1 MVYSVQPSYPNID
14 IWSYSRANPDRVD
27 YTLGIITCHYTP
39 CSLSSNSHLNSLQL
53 EPTPWLHKSIIMNYK
68 EEISSLVLDLSDL
81 EVALLLSL
89 AIHEHCLIETTN
101 DCIHDVAKELGL
113 VILYTD
119 CWLLAQHATNT
130 FIDMFECLRSHV

>member
-1 MVYSVQPSYPNID
+1 
-14 IWSYSRANPDRVD
+14 
-27 YTLGIITCHYTP
+27 
-39 CSLSSNSHLNSLQL
+39 
-53 EPTPWLHKSIIMNYK
+53 MNNK